1 MTLFTE
7 GRLQVYERMMRDNG
21 NYHRGRSDGKPHRRD
36 FNNLDVL
43 GTEGSKKQFIILVEK
58 GREGWNCRSLLGIAL
73 FRSPKSKIFVLQAT
87 MRCLR
92 KLTDEQLKAT
102 VFLSKENLDTLDE
115 ELRNNYNME
124 IKDFGQAPAKK
135 KSSYKVRVLP
145 PPRSIKM
152 KRIWH
157 EYSLIPQSV
166 KLILGESP

>member
-1 MTLFTE
+1 MNTGDTT
-7 GRLQVYERMMRDNG
+7 VTKND
-21 NYHRGRSDGKPHRRD
+21 DIRD

-43 GTEGSKKQFIILVEK
+43 GTEGSRKQFIILVEK

-124 IKDFGQAPAKK
+124 IKDLGQSSDKK
-135 KSSYKVRVLP
+135 KNSYG
-145 PPRSIKM
+145 IN
-152 KRIWH
+152 H
-157 EYSLIPQSV
+157 
-166 KLILGESP
+166 LGRCTGRKD